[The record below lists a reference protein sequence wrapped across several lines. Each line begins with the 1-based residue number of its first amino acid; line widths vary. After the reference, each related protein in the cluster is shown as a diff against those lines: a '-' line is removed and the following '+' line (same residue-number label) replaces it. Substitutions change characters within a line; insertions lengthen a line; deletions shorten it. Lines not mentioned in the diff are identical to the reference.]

1 MYYLICCDNK
11 NVIFALYTWL
21 VKSISFFMKSFCML
35 CSLLVL
41 YYYIG
46 FIALKILKNN
56 SKNNSEIAVIEKVT
70 DQLNIYLCF

>member
-1 MYYLICCDNK
+1 
-11 NVIFALYTWL
+11 
-21 VKSISFFMKSFCML
+21 ML

-70 DQLNIYLCF
+70 DQLNIYLCFWK

>member
-1 MYYLICCDNK
+1 
-11 NVIFALYTWL
+11 
-21 VKSISFFMKSFCML
+21 MKSFCML

-56 SKNNSEIAVIEKVT
+56 SKNNSEIAVIEKVIT